1 MKLLQN
7 KQRKGPKAMIKMV
20 KGWLNAEE
28 LTKEAEQTGSQGV
41 SEAGVDN
48 STGSHCSPADLGVR
62 IGS

>member
-41 SEAGVDN
+41 SEAGHGQQHGLTLQPSGLRSED
-48 STGSHCSPADLGVR
+48 R
-62 IGS
+62 